1 MKDELTRIAEA
12 LERIANVLTPS
23 VQPPY
28 IEPDIWSDWDP
39 TPEIKV
45 ALERPHRL
53 AVAGW
58 LSPTARRGD

>member
-23 VQPPY
+23 VQRPY
-28 IEPDIWSDWDP
+28 IEPVIWADWDI
-39 TPEIKV
+39 TPAASVTGTSING
-45 ALERPHRL
+45 
-53 AVAGW
+53 GW